1 MQFAALDPGSQQL
14 CGLPA
19 RCPDTHVTVVPEMA
33 GVIFP
38 PRLAPGHQREPNT
51 GFAPV
56 SRISRY
62 ELQTNAATFCSST
75 LPQARGQ
82 ELLVDCT
89 TDMVWRGTPSSAEK
103 DSR

>member
-19 RCPDTHVTVVPEMA
+19 RCPDTHVTVGPEMA

-38 PRLAPGHQREPNT
+38 PRLAPGHQRHPNT

-56 SRISRY
+56 S
-62 ELQTNAATFCSST
+62 E
-75 LPQARGQ
+75 
-82 ELLVDCT
+82 
-89 TDMVWRGTPSSAEK
+89 
-103 DSR
+103 

>member
-38 PRLAPGHQREPNT
+38 PRLAPGHQRHPNT

-56 SRISRY
+56 SEGLSINLFKVSQFP
-62 ELQTNAATFCSST
+62 EKA
-75 LPQARGQ
+75 
-82 ELLVDCT
+82 
-89 TDMVWRGTPSSAEK
+89 PSPHFNN
-103 DSR
+103 DRL

>member
-1 MQFAALDPGSQQL
+1 MTRLSAVQFAALDPGSQQL
-14 CGLPA
+14 CPLPA

-56 SRISRY
+56 SKYYS
-62 ELQTNAATFCSST
+62 
-75 LPQARGQ
+75 
-82 ELLVDCT
+82 
-89 TDMVWRGTPSSAEK
+89 
-103 DSR
+103 